1 MSHDLPSQRV
11 PPSRQ
16 GESRH
21 EKTVAHPGHPAT
33 GGYDEPARLQ
43 MGPPDAPA
51 PDAAGREAAQVAAH
65 TPGEEEDDEQDPTE
79 ETPPGEH
86 KREPIKDPDPADTKL
101 HVQESSR

>member
-16 GESRH
+16 GDPRR
-21 EKTVAHPGHPAT
+21 EKTVANPGHPGT
-33 GGYDEPARLQ
+33 GGYDEPARYA
-43 MGPPDAPA
+43 MGPADAPN
-51 PDAAGREAAQVAAH
+51 PDAAGREAAQVASQL
-65 TPGEEEDDEQDPTE
+65 PGEEDEEQEPTE

-101 HVQESSR
+101 HVQQGSR